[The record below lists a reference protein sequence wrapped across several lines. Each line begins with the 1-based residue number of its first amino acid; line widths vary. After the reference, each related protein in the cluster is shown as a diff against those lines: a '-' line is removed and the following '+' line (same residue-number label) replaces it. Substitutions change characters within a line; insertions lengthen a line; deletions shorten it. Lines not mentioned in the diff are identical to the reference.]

1 MAVFVWEWEDEDL
14 KYAIPGLFHASIYF
28 PHYTVLIQMKKE
40 GFLKILSQQSS
51 HGVNGWFRLD
61 YRSWYDDI
69 LHQFFSIA
77 LNERKFIIFP
87 ATSTEMLFGHS
98 KCIYI
103 SSVRKHQL
111 TNLGGQALM
120 ILLFYSHNLVR

>member
-1 MAVFVWEWEDEDL
+1 MTVFVWDWEEEDL

-51 HGVNGWFRLD
+51 HGVNGWFLLD
-61 YRSWYDDI
+61 YRSWYYGI

-77 LNERKFIIFP
+77 LNEKNI
-87 ATSTEMLFGHS
+87 H
-98 KCIYI
+98 YI
-103 SSVRKHQL
+103 SCNKHRDAIRAFKMHL
-111 TNLGGQALM
+111 
-120 ILLFYSHNLVR
+120 H